1 MKKQNIN
8 LMESFSAI
16 EKRRSAKSDRI
27 IVFMALFLSVV
38 LILGAFSFKLFLDN
52 NNLKDR
58 IKVADAYVNDP
69 VIRQR
74 ILAIEVKQ
82 AQINDLNEI
91 DKILDELNASFEVFP
106 RINTLSLRVIT
117 SNMPAGTS
125 LKSISFEGQ
134 WFTISLISPNYSS
147 PSQFAI
153 SLEKSGFFEEVIY
166 QGYNSE
172 VINGATRYV
181 GKVVAILKVGE

>member
-16 EKRRSAKSDRI
+16 EKRRSAKSDRV

-52 NNLKDR
+52 NDLKDK

-134 WFTISLISPNYSS
+134 WFTISLISPNYSG

-153 SLEKSGFFEEVIY
+153 NLEKSGFFEEVIY

-172 VINGATRYV
+172 VVNGATRYV

>member
-8 LMESFSAI
+8 LMEGFSAI

-27 IVFMALFLSVV
+27 LVFMAMFLSVI
-38 LILGAFSFKLFLDN
+38 LIISAFSFKLFLDN
-52 NNLKDR
+52 NDLKDR
-58 IKVADAYVNDP
+58 IKVTEAYVNDP
-69 VIRQR
+69 VLKER
-74 ILAIEVKQ
+74 ILAIEVMQSK
-82 AQINDLNEI
+82 INDLNEI

-125 LKSISFEGQ
+125 LKSLGFDGQ
-134 WFTISLISPNYSS
+134 WFTIQLISPNYSE
-147 PSQFAI
+147 PSKFAVNLRD
-153 SLEKSGFFEEVIY
+153 SEFFEEVIY
-166 QGYNSE
+166 QGYTSE
-172 VINGATRYV
+172 VVNGVTRYV

>member
-16 EKRRSAKSDRI
+16 EKRRSAKSDRLV
-27 IVFMALFLSVV
+27 VFLALFLTVI
-38 LILGAFSFKLFLDN
+38 LILSAFTFKLYLDN
-52 NNLKDR
+52 NDLKDQ
-58 IKVADAYVNDP
+58 IKVTEAYVNDP
-69 VIRQR
+69 TIRQR
-74 ILAIEVKQ
+74 IAAIEVKQ

-125 LKSISFEGQ
+125 LKSIAFDGQ
-134 WFTISLISPNYSS
+134 WFTISLISPNYLG
-147 PSQFAI
+147 PSQFAVN
-153 SLEKSGFFEEVIY
+153 LEKSEFFEEVIY
-166 QGYNSE
+166 QGYTSE
-172 VINGATRYV
+172 VANGTTRFV
-181 GKVVAILKVGE
+181 GKVIAILKVGE

>member
-52 NNLKDR
+52 NNLKDK
-58 IKVADAYVNDP
+58 IKIADAYVNNP

-134 WFTISLISPNYSS
+134 WFTISLISPNYSG

-153 SLEKSGFFEEVIY
+153 NLEKSGFFEEVIY

-172 VINGATRYV
+172 VVNGATRYV

>member
-1 MKKQNIN
+1 
-8 LMESFSAI
+8 L
-16 EKRRSAKSDRI
+16 
-27 IVFMALFLSVV
+27 
-38 LILGAFSFKLFLDN
+38 FKLFLDN